1 MMTSLGFIIVQASL
15 RNGKM
20 NSMKKYHTLDCNAKR
35 LWLLDYHKNVK
46 PIPPNL
52 LRYVEFEKIS
62 EFTLDV
68 VYKKVAL

>member
-1 MMTSLGFIIVQASL
+1 
-15 RNGKM
+15 M
-20 NSMKKYHTLDCNAKR
+20 NSMKKYHTLDCDEKR
-35 LWLLDYHKNVK
+35 LWLLDFHKNVK

-52 LRYVEFEKIS
+52 LRYVEFKKIS